1 MKLNS
6 THPKI
11 VPTDDDDALMRMFKL
26 NHFSMKV
33 NNVNEI
39 EYNPHL
45 KIVLIVDDGD
55 DLKFDIV
62 LTVYDNNIV
71 KLDAPIS

>member
-11 VPTDDDDALMRMFKL
+11 VPIDDDVALMRIFKL

-39 EYNPHL
+39 EYSPHL
-45 KIVLIVDDGD
+45 KIIPIVDDGD
-55 DLKFDIV
+55 DLKFDVV
-62 LTVYDNNIV
+62 LTVYDDDVV
-71 KLDAPIS
+71 KLDAPMS